1 MFLATN
7 MPFLNQRYDVHVHTY
22 ATLQE
27 LKSKVSTVNSQNR
40 LSSPRKSFKNKFFF
54 AKYDCFF
61 LATYACILN
70 DCEDGNTRTYVLD

>member
-22 ATLQE
+22 AMLQE
-27 LKSKVSTVNSQNR
+27 LKSKVFTVNSQNR

-61 LATYACILN
+61 FGDLCVHFERL
-70 DCEDGNTRTYVLD
+70 